1 MKTYLHIIF
10 FMVIFKYKD
19 IGKDANSEAVA
30 SFFVFK
36 NNTRA
41 KYKVF
46 FIMFQKLYFTM
57 FI

>member
-1 MKTYLHIIF
+1 
-10 FMVIFKYKD
+10 MVIFKYKD